1 MPPLKETSYDGWG
14 LWRRGWEWDG
24 VSTPRKGLPLLS
36 GMGEDLCEGVL
47 GGGEG
52 LILGYKLNK

>member
-1 MPPLKETSYDGWG
+1 MGVVAP
-14 LWRRGWEWDG
+14 RGG
-24 VSTPRKGLPLLS
+24 ASPSKGN
-36 GMGEDLCEGVL
+36 GGKDLCEGVL